1 MNEPAYWAEIEAAWE
16 DRVDRPAPRR
26 VGPVRG
32 PVLAAVMLGL
42 REALEPEDRDQV
54 IVEIDLDRRDDSD
67 HRVRLFFD
75 PSPTRTVAVVRS
87 A

>member
-16 DRVDRPAPRR
+16 DRVDRPAPQR

-32 PVLAAVMLGL
+32 SVLAAVMLGL
-42 REALEPEDRDQV
+42 QDALEPQQRDEVV
-54 IVEIDLDRRDDSD
+54 IEIDLDRQDEPRG
-67 HRVRLFFD
+67 RVRLRFD
-75 PSPTRTVAVVRS
+75 PSPARTVAVVRS

>member
-1 MNEPAYWAEIEAAWE
+1 MNEPAYWVEIKAAWE

-32 PVLAAVMLGL
+32 SMLAAVMLGL
-42 REALEPEDRDQV
+42 QDALEPQQRDEVV
-54 IVEIDLDRRDDSD
+54 IEIDLDRQDRTD
-67 HRVRLFFD
+67 HRVRLLFD